1 MTTVTQEYRA
11 AFLPAASIQITGSG
25 ESPEQARKDAEAQ
38 LRGYMDTLRQEIPDA
53 VLVSFVH
60 LPSCGG
66 E

>member
-11 AFLPAASIQITGSG
+11 AFLPAVTVNITGTG
-25 ESPEQARKDAEAQ
+25 ENPEQARKDAEAQ
-38 LRGYMDTLRQEIPDA
+38 LRDYMDSLRQEAPDA

-60 LPSCGG
+60 LPSCNG